1 MPSIRVLVR
10 ALAGAAAVATVLL
23 PAPASAQATRLFREP
38 AVSQRLIAFAYAGDI
53 WVVPREGGEARRL
66 TSSPGIEQDPHF
78 SPDGTLLAFTGE
90 YGGNQDVYVVPVTG
104 GEPRRLTYHPGPD
117 EVRGWTPDGKRVVF
131 ASGRTSAPM
140 PNPRLWTV
148 SLEGGLP
155 DVLPMPRAAAGEIS
169 PDGRT
174 VAYQP
179 VQPWETV
186 MRNYRGG
193 QNRPI
198 WLMDLKSYDLT
209 TPPWTDSRDW
219 NPAWVGN
226 AVYFLSDRDW
236 AVNVWSYEPATKQ
249 LRQLTHYRDY
259 DVRSLSSG
267 GGAVVYEQAGWIHL
281 LDPATG
287 QDRTVDIR
295 VSGDFPWAM
304 ERWVDVSKQLT
315 NPSLSPT
322 GARALFEGR
331 GDVYTVPVEKG
342 SWRDLTP
349 QSSGSA
355 ERAPAWS
362 PDGRHI
368 AWFSDASG
376 EYQLMIGDQD
386 GATRPRAIPLEH
398 PTFYYT
404 PAWSPD
410 GKKILFTDAD
420 LVLWVVD
427 VATGKE
433 TRVDHDNYIPPS
445 RTMDPVWSPDSRWI
459 AYTKRLDNFFHALF
473 VYNLETG
480 QVHQL
485 TDGLS
490 DAVSPAFDASGK
502 YLWFLASTDYG
513 LSSGWLDMSSY
524 DHPVQRGLYLAVLAK
539 GTPSPLLP
547 ESDED
552 KGIPSAAAEGES
564 GRGGEGAPTPPLT
577 GARKGRV
584 GTPSAGA
591 VAPKPVTIDFD
602 GFMNR
607 VLAADVPLREY
618 EQLRAGAAGQ
628 VFYGEHVPNRAGVL
642 HRFDLK
648 DRKDVAFVSAVA
660 EYTLSADGKKL
671 LYEGALDSGP
681 AAGRGNDM
689 WFVADADKGPP
700 APGSAKALATAA
712 LRNRLDPQAE
722 WKQIFREAWRIQR
735 DYLYVKNM
743 HGADWP
749 AVWAMYAPLLPQVRS
764 RDDLNYL
771 MDLMQGELTVGH
783 SFVRGGDLPRTE
795 AAPIGLLGADLA
807 ESDGR
812 YRIAKIYTGE
822 NWNPDLRAP
831 LAAPGVDVREGDY
844 ILEVNGV
851 ELRAPTSPYALFEGT
866 VGRPTLLRVSAT
878 SSPQGSRLVTV
889 VPIANEWGL
898 RQRAWMEDN
907 RRKVDQLSGGK
918 LAYVWLPNTG
928 FQGYTNFN
936 RYYFA
941 QQQKDGAVVDERFN
955 GGGSAADYIVDA
967 LNRKLHGYFNN
978 PVGDRRPWTSPGAGI
993 WGPKVMIIN
1002 EMSGSGGDLMPYM
1015 FKQMGIGPLVG
1026 TKTWGGL
1033 VGIWDAPPLVDGGS
1047 ITAPRGGFFNLQGQ
1061 WDVENKG
1068 VAPDVPV
1075 EMTPKDVIAGR
1086 DPQLEAAVAEA
1097 MKLLQQH
1104 PFVRLKEPPAP
1115 VPVRRPAPAAA
1126 TSEASSSH

>member
-1 MPSIRVLVR
+1 MSSIRVSVR
-10 ALAGAAAVATVLL
+10 ALALAAAV
-23 PAPASAQATRLFREP
+23 PAIAAALAPSPVGAQATRLFREP
-38 AVSQRLIAFAYAGDI
+38 AVSQRLIAFEYAGDI
-53 WVVPREGGEARRL
+53 WVVPREGGDARRI
-66 TSSPGIEQDPHF
+66 TSSPGIESDPHF

-90 YGGNQDVYVVPVTG
+90 YGGNQDVYVVPVSG
-104 GEPRRLTYHPGPD
+104 GEPRRLTWHPGPD
-117 EVRGWTPDGKRVVF
+117 QVQGWTPDGKRVVF
-131 ASGRTSAPM
+131 SSGRTSAPS
-140 PNPRLWTV
+140 PAPRLWTV

-155 DVLPMPRAAAGEIS
+155 EVLPMPRAAWGSIS

-174 VAYQP
+174 VAYSP
-179 VQPWETV
+179 VAPWENV

-193 QNRPI
+193 QNRPV
-198 WLMDLKSYDLT
+198 WLLDLKSYDLS

-219 NPAWVGN
+219 MPDWVGN
-226 AVYFLSDRDW
+226 TVYFLSDRDW

-249 LRQLTHYRDY
+249 LKQLTHYRDY
-259 DVRSLSSG
+259 DVRSLSTG

-281 LDPATG
+281 LDPASA
-287 QDRTVDIR
+287 QDRKVDIR

-304 ERWVDVSKQLT
+304 ERWVDVSKNLAH
-315 NPSLSPT
+315 PSLSPT

-331 GDVYTVPVEKG
+331 GDIYTVPVEKG

-362 PDGRHI
+362 PDGKHL

-376 EYQLMIGDQD
+376 EYQLVIGDQD
-386 GATRPRAIPLEH
+386 GAQKPRIIALQH

-433 TRVDHDNYIPPS
+433 TRVDNDNYIPPT

-459 AYTKRLDNFFHALF
+459 AYAKRLDNFFHAIF
-473 VYNLETG
+473 VYNLEDG
-480 QVHQL
+480 KVRQL
-485 TDGLS
+485 TDGMS

-524 DHPVQRGLYLAVLAK
+524 DHPTQRGLYLAVLAK

-552 KGIPSAAAEGES
+552 KGIVAA
-564 GRGGEGAPTPPLT
+564 GEGTPAP
-577 GARKGRV
+577 
-584 GTPSAGA
+584 AGPA
-591 VAPKPVTIDFD
+591 KPGQGKPAAAPKPAVSAVTIDFD
-602 GFMNR
+602 GFMDR

-618 EQLRAGAAGQ
+618 DGLQAGTAGQ
-628 VFYGEHVPNRAGVL
+628 VFFGEHVPNRAGVL

-648 DRKDVAFVSAVA
+648 DRKDVTFVSAVA
-660 EYTLSADGKKL
+660 DYTLSADGKKL

-681 AAGRGNDM
+681 AAGRGNDL
-689 WFVADADKGPP
+689 WFVVDADKGPP
-700 APGSAKALATAA
+700 APGSAKPLATAA
-712 LRNRLDPQAE
+712 LRMRLDPQAE

-743 HGADWP
+743 HGADWN
-749 AVWAMYAPLLPQVRS
+749 AVWAMYSPLVADVRS

-807 ESDGR
+807 EADGR
-812 YRIAKIYTGE
+812 YKITKIYTGE

-831 LAAPGVDVREGDY
+831 LAAPGVDVHEGDY

-851 ELRAPTSPYALFEGT
+851 DLRAPTSPYSLFEGT
-866 VGRPTLLRVSAT
+866 VGRPTLLRVSARPT
-878 SSPQGSRLVTV
+878 TEGSRLVTV
-889 VPIANEWGL
+889 VPIANELGL
-898 RQRAWMEDN
+898 RQRAWIEDN

-928 FQGYTNFN
+928 LQGYTNFN

-941 QQQKDGAVVDERFN
+941 QQDREGAVVDERFN
-955 GGGSAADYIVDA
+955 QGGSAADYIVDA

-978 PVGDRRPWTSPGAGI
+978 PVGNRRPWTSPGAGI

-1015 FKQMGIGPLVG
+1015 FHQMGIGPLVG

-1047 ITAPRGGFFNLQGQ
+1047 ITAPRGGFFNLQDQ

-1068 VAPDVPV
+1068 VAPDIPV

-1097 MKLLQQH
+1097 MKELAAH

-1115 VPVRRPAPAAA
+1115 TPVRRPGTAAA
-1126 TSEASSSH
+1126 TSETSSNH